1 MEVGDRVDGD
11 TTILK
16 ERGKEVWEEILHNR
30 RSFVQQYM
38 NMSPLRH
45 SLARL
50 YLLWKGI
57 ALDHRHL
64 LEMVREDAARQESCH
79 TGTDHHGVLA
89 TEAAL

>member
-64 LEMVREDAARQESCH
+64 LEMVREDAAGQQSGHTRADNHGMLTSES
-79 TGTDHHGVLA
+79 A
-89 TEAAL
+89 S